1 MESMEEIYRK
11 HADMVFRYILSL
23 CHDADVAEEVTQ
35 ETFYQAVKSIN
46 SFDGTS
52 KISTWL
58 CSIAKKK
65 LHEYIR
71 KHPPAIASDEN
82 IPDESDPGW
91 IVLGNIGKVQI
102 LKAIHRLGEEQREVV
117 QLRLFGD
124 LSFSEIGE
132 VMEKSENWARV
143 TYYRAKLKL
152 RKELEN
158 EQNTRL

>member
-11 HADMVFRYILSL
+11 HADMVFRYIQSL
-23 CHDADVAEEVTQ
+23 CHDADTAEEVTQ
-35 ETFYQAVKSIN
+35 ETFYQAIKSIN

-58 CSIAKKK
+58 CSIAKRK
-65 LHEYIR
+65 LYEYIR
-71 KHPPAIASDEN
+71 KHPPTLESDEN
-82 IPDESDPGW
+82 IPDTSDPGQ
-91 IVLGNIGKVQI
+91 IVLGNINKVEI

-158 EQNTRL
+158 E